1 MGLPAVTC
9 NDCDQ
14 QTLFN
19 YGVQGE
25 EYCSNMLC
33 PSNNGV
39 DETVMGGSD
48 DPSD

>member
-1 MGLPAVTC
+1 MGLPAATC

-19 YGVQGE
+19 YGSKPD

-33 PSNNGV
+33 PSNNGT
-39 DETVMGGSD
+39 DPTVMEGSGE
-48 DPSD
+48 